1 MKTSPFKP
9 TILVVDD
16 EPSIREFLQIM
27 LKREKMNVEIAE
39 NGKVAFEKFQ
49 NGNFDLVI
57 SDLQM
62 PEMGG
67 LELLGK
73 IRSKDPNALVMMV
86 TAFGST
92 ETAVE
97 AMKLGAF
104 DYLTK
109 PFKIDDVKVRIQK
122 ALENRVLVQANQ
134 RMREELGER
143 FSFSNIIGGSQE
155 MLKIFDLIKRV
166 SPTKSSILIMGE
178 SGTGKELVAKAVHY
192 NSELKDGP
200 YLSVNCGAIPEELIE
215 SELFGH
221 RKGAFTGAIADKKGY
236 FEAANGGTLFLDEI
250 GELPLTLQAT
260 LLRVLQDGTFNP
272 VGSTEALHTNV
283 RLIAATNRNLEE
295 EVAKKTFREDLY
307 FRLNVIQIN
316 VPPLRKRKDDIPM
329 LANFFVEKF
338 SERFGKETKSLA
350 SETLELL
357 KTHRWPGNVRELEN
371 VIERMMALESGPS
384 LLPEGL
390 PDSIREPLKPRLD
403 TLGKELV
410 WKASG
415 VKIDEILETVE
426 REFLLKALEQ
436 SHNQKKEAAKL
447 LGITLRSM
455 RYRLEKLDMASDD
468 DDADSST

>member
-1 MKTSPFKP
+1 
-9 TILVVDD
+9 
-16 EPSIREFLQIM
+16 
-27 LKREKMNVEIAE
+27 
-39 NGKVAFEKFQ
+39 
-49 NGNFDLVI
+49 
-57 SDLQM
+57 M

-221 RKGAFTGAIADKKGY
+221 KKDAFTCAIADKKG
-236 FEAANGGTLFLDEI
+236 
-250 GELPLTLQAT
+250 
-260 LLRVLQDGTFNP
+260 
-272 VGSTEALHTNV
+272 
-283 RLIAATNRNLEE
+283 
-295 EVAKKTFREDLY
+295 
-307 FRLNVIQIN
+307 
-316 VPPLRKRKDDIPM
+316 
-329 LANFFVEKF
+329 
-338 SERFGKETKSLA
+338 
-350 SETLELL
+350 
-357 KTHRWPGNVRELEN
+357 
-371 VIERMMALESGPS
+371 
-384 LLPEGL
+384 
-390 PDSIREPLKPRLD
+390 
-403 TLGKELV
+403 
-410 WKASG
+410 
-415 VKIDEILETVE
+415 
-426 REFLLKALEQ
+426 
-436 SHNQKKEAAKL
+436 
-447 LGITLRSM
+447 
-455 RYRLEKLDMASDD
+455 
-468 DDADSST
+468 